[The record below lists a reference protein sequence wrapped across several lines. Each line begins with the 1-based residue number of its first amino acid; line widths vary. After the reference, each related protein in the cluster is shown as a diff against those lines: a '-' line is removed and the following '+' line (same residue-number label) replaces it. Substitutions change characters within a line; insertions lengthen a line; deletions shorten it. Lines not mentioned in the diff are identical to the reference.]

1 MCPKILTM
9 RNIFLALMLVVG
21 LASCT
26 KDLDMAVKTN
36 SKWVL
41 TEWPGKT
48 IPSTAQA
55 TLNISDGNKI
65 GGKSFCNTYGGTATF
80 NGNALQFSQIFGTK
94 MYCTEVADAET
105 KYTADLQAVNSGK
118 VEGGKLSLMKDGVVL
133 LIFSKAE

>member
-1 MCPKILTM
+1 M

-21 LASCT
+21 LASCS

-48 IPSTAQA
+48 LPSTAQA
-55 TLNISDGNKI
+55 TLNINDGNKI

-94 MYCTEVADAET
+94 MFCNEVADADA
-105 KYTADLQAVNSGK
+105 KYIDDLQSVNSGN
-118 VEGGKLSLMKDGVVL
+118 VEWGKLRLM
-133 LIFSKAE
+133 